1 MAIEYRTL
9 GKTGLRVSALGL
21 GGSEIGY
28 QEVAQKNVDKILGTA
43 LDSGINVIDTAECY
57 ANGEQLF
64 GNALGRRRAEVI
76 LMTKCGH
83 APLAA
88 ASDRASG
95 YTQPDWAPAM
105 LAASID
111 RSLKNLKT
119 DCVDVMQFHSC
130 TAETLRDDRVIDVLT
145 RARDAGK
152 TRYIGYSGDSDDAM
166 HAVAMGIFD
175 TLQISLNIADQEAI
189 DRVMPKAI
197 AAQMGVIVKRPIANA
212 AWRSG
217 TKPPADWYSQPYWDR
232 LQRLSYDFL
241 DRDIETA
248 VATALR
254 FTLGT
259 AGVST
264 AIVGTTRVERIA
276 QNIAH
281 AGAAHCRPQTTT
293 RSAPDGARPHA
304 PTGPAS
310 DSASGSN
317 CSRRFPALRRSHRQ
331 SRERVRCEPRAR
343 LRASR

>member
-1 MAIEYRTL
+1 MTIEYRIL

-28 QEVAQKNVDKILGTA
+28 QEVAQKTVDKILGAA

-57 ANGEQLF
+57 ANGEQLL
-64 GNALGRRRAEVI
+64 GNALGRRRADVI

-83 APLAA
+83 APLAS

-95 YTQPDWAPAM
+95 YAQPDWQPAM
-105 LAASID
+105 LSASID

-119 DCVDVMQFHSC
+119 DYVDVMQFHSC
-130 TAETLRDDRVIDVLT
+130 PAETLRDDRVIDVLT

-152 TRYIGYSGDSDDAM
+152 ARYIGYSGDSDDAIL
-166 HAVAMGIFD
+166 AVEMGIFD

-189 DRVMPKAI
+189 DRVIPKAA

-217 TKPPADWYSQPYWDR
+217 AKPPADWYSQPYWDR
-232 LQRLSYDFL
+232 LQKLNYDL
-241 DRDIETA
+241 LGRDIEAA
-248 VATALR
+248 VDVALR

-259 AGVST
+259 SGVST
-264 AIVGTTRVERIA
+264 AIVGTTRVERVA

-281 AGAAHCRPQTTT
+281 ASAGALP
-293 RSAPDGARPHA
+293 
-304 PTGPAS
+304 PADY
-310 DSASGSN
+310 DSI
-317 CSRRFPALRRSHRQ
+317 
-331 SRERVRCEPRAR
+331 RAR
-343 LRASR
+343 WRQVAPADWTGQR